1 MPPASASASPA
12 RLHLL
17 DSSRSALWDLC
28 RYLILCPGLHR
39 TDTRSAGPSTAQ
51 EPTRTQSAGI
61 EKPGEGESRVA
72 GVETAEKIIA
82 KIDECTKVQKN

>member
-1 MPPASASASPA
+1 MSRATPNRHPKRRTEYSP
-12 RLHLL
+12 
-17 DSSRSALWDLC
+17 
-28 RYLILCPGLHR
+28 
-39 TDTRSAGPSTAQ
+39 
-51 EPTRTQSAGI
+51 RTQSAGI